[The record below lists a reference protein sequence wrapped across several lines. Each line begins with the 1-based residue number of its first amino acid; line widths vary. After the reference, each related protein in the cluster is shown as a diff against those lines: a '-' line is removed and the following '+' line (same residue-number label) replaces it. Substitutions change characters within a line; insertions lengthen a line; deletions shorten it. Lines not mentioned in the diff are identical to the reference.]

1 MDTLFDAKRKAERA
15 IAHINSI
22 EKWLWTLN
30 EENRE
35 IARAYKQDA
44 PERNS
49 LSVWVKQPEGFSLPL
64 GPMIGDAVHN
74 LRAALDAI
82 AWSIVRDAGGG
93 EDDLQNLYFP
103 LCSVPELPTSRHFK
117 TISAA
122 RADVGPIIADFVRD
136 YKAVPDCD
144 LWALN
149 QLDRVDKHRCVIH
162 TQTRSSG
169 LTVAIRKEHED
180 DPPAIEPGAL
190 YGIPQTV
197 VDGIASPPE
206 ELRPG
211 SKAYVH
217 NQTSGYTVVSI
228 RFGEVLN
235 DQEVIPKLW
244 RFAELVCELIDELD
258 EKIFRPWEPAP

>member
-1 MDTLFDAKRKAERA
+1 MQRKIERA
-15 IAHINSI
+15 IAHINTI

-44 PERNS
+44 PERN
-49 LSVWVKQPEGFSLPL
+49 LHTVWIKQFIGFSSPL

-82 AWSIVRDAGGG
+82 AWSTVRGAGGG
-93 EDDLQNLYFP
+93 EDNLQNLYFP
-103 LCSVPELPTSRHFK
+103 LCSVQELPTSRHFK
-117 TISAA
+117 TICAA

-162 TQTRSSG
+162 TETRSSG
-169 LTVAIRKEHED
+169 KTVAIRKEHED
-180 DPPAIEPGAL
+180 DPPAIEPGAI
-190 YGIPQTV
+190 YSIPQTL
-197 VDGIASPPE
+197 VDGIASPTE

-211 SKAYVH
+211 SMAYVH
-217 NQTSGYTVVSI
+217 NQKSGYTVVSI

-244 RFAELVCELIDELD
+244 RFAELVSGLIDELD
-258 EKIFRPWEPAP
+258 E